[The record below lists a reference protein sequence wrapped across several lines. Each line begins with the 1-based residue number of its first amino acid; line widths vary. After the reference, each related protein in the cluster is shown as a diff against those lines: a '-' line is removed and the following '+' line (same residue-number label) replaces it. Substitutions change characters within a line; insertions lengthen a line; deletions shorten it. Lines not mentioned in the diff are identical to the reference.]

1 MPPQSPDMRGP
12 LSHPQYALY
21 WYARLAATL
30 ATQIHVVGV
39 GWQVYDLTG
48 NPLDLGLVG
57 LAQFLPAM
65 LLLFVSGPVADR
77 YNRRT
82 ILVLFRTIE
91 ALAAGMLAYAS
102 WHGWVTRELV
112 FGFVFIIGTARAFEM
127 PAAQS
132 LLPTLLPPAILSRGI
147 ALSSSANQAAT
158 IVGPA
163 IGGFLYVAGP
173 QAVYLTSTTLFLV
186 AAALMAGVRDRR
198 EGGELPKI
206 TMEYMFAGI
215 GFIRRRPILLG
226 AISLDMFAVLLGG
239 ATALLPVYAR
249 DILGTGP
256 WGLGLLRSAPAVGAL
271 LVALWLARRSMDH
284 RVGTKLFVAVAVF
297 GVATLVFATSS
308 WLPLSLIALALLGGA
323 DMISVVIRM
332 SLVQLETPDRMRG
345 RVGAVN
351 SLFIGAS
358 NQIGEFRAGVT
369 AAFIGAVPAVVLGG
383 LGTLVIVGLWIRLFP
398 ELARRDR
405 MIEAAASPVPPVAVT
420 TPR

>member
-1 MPPQSPDMRGP
+1 MPSPAPDPRGP

-30 ATQIHVVGV
+30 ATQIHIVGV
-39 GWQVYDLTG
+39 GWQVYELTG
-48 NPLDLGLVG
+48 NPMDLGLVG
-57 LAQFLPAM
+57 LVQFLPAM

-77 YNRRT
+77 YDRRT
-82 ILVLFRTIE
+82 ILVVFRVAE
-91 ALAAGMLAYAS
+91 GVAAAGLAYATWGGFVS
-102 WHGWVTRELV
+102 RELI
-112 FGFVFIIGTARAFEM
+112 FLFVFVIGTARAFEM

-132 LLPTLLPPAILSRGI
+132 LLPSLLPPEILSRGI

-173 QAVYLTSTTLFLV
+173 QAVYGTSAALFLV
-186 AAALMAGVRDRR
+186 GAALVAGVRDRR
-198 EGGELPKI
+198 DGGTLQKV
-206 TMEYMFAGI
+206 TLEYVFAGI
-215 GFIRRRPILLG
+215 GFIRRHPTLLG

-239 ATALLPVYAR
+239 ATALLPIYAR
-249 DILGTGP
+249 DILGAGP

-271 LVALWLARRSMDH
+271 AVALWLARRSLER
-284 RVGTKLFVAVAVF
+284 RVGPTLMVSVAVF
-297 GVATLVFATSS
+297 GIATLAFAVSRS
-308 WLPLSLIALALLGGA
+308 LPLSLLALAAAGGA

-358 NQIGEFRAGVT
+358 NQIGEFRAGAM
-369 AAFIGAVPAVVLGG
+369 AAFIGAVPSVIVGG
-383 LGTLVIVGLWIRLFP
+383 IGTLVIVALWFRLFP
-398 ELARRDR
+398 ALARRDR
-405 MIEAAASPVPPVAVT
+405 MVAGASAA
-420 TPR
+420 PR

>member
-1 MPPQSPDMRGP
+1 MPAAPPDQRGP
-12 LSHPQYALY
+12 LSHPQFALY

-39 GWQVYDLTG
+39 GWQIYALTG

-65 LLLFVSGPVADR
+65 LLLFFSGPIADR

-82 ILVLFRTIE
+82 ILVVFRLVECVATVL
-91 ALAAGMLAYAS
+91 LAVAT
-102 WHGWVTRELV
+102 WQGWVSREML
-112 FGFVFIIGTARAFEM
+112 FAFVFVIGIARAFET

-163 IGGFLYVAGP
+163 IGGFLYIAGP
-173 QAVYLTSTTLFLV
+173 QAVYGTSAALFLLGALLV
-186 AAALMAGVRDRR
+186 AGIRDRR
-198 EGGELPKI
+198 DGGALPKV
-206 TMEYMFAGI
+206 TLEYMFAGI
-215 GFIRRRPILLG
+215 GFIRRHPILLG

-239 ATALLPVYAR
+239 ATALLPIYAR
-249 DILGTGP
+249 DILQTGP

-271 LVALWLARRSMDH
+271 AVALWFAHRSLDR

-297 GVATLVFATSS
+297 GLATLVFSVSA
-308 WLPLSLIALALLGGA
+308 WLPLSLLALALAGGA
-323 DMISVVIRM
+323 DMISVVIRT
-332 SLVQLETPDRMRG
+332 SLLQLETPDRMRG

-358 NQIGEFRAGVT
+358 NQIGEFRAGAM
-369 AAFIGAVPAVVLGG
+369 AAFIGAVPSVIVGG
-383 LGTLVIVGLWIRLFP
+383 IGTLVIVALWFRLFP
-398 ELARRDR
+398 ALARRGR
-405 MIEAAASPVPPVAVT
+405 MVAGASAA
-420 TPR
+420 PR